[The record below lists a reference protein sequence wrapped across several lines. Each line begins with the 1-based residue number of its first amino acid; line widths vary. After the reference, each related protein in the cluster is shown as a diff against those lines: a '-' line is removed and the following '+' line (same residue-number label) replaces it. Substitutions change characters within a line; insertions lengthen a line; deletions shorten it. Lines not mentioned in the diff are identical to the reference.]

1 MLEKA
6 IVIYLST
13 TGLHMKSR
21 LENGNRPLLKNGIS
35 DWKAIYE
42 TRKPLYERLA
52 TFEIDT
58 SAAGLG
64 KTMDAIC
71 EKLET
76 L

>member
-1 MLEKA
+1 M
-6 IVIYLST
+6 
-13 TGLHMKSR
+13 
-21 LENGNRPLLKNGIS
+21 S
-35 DWKAIYE
+35 DWKDIYE
-42 TRKPLYERLA
+42 SRKPLYERLA

-64 KTMDAIC
+64 KVIDSIC

>member
-1 MLEKA
+1 MGKP
-6 IVIYLST
+6 
-13 TGLHMKSR
+13 TGFIEFER
-21 LENGNRPLLKNGIS
+21 EVPTRRPVAERVN
-35 DWKAIYE
+35 DWKEIYE
-42 TRKPLYERLA
+42 ARKPLYERLA

-64 KTMDAIC
+64 KTLDDIC

>member
-1 MLEKA
+1 
-6 IVIYLST
+6 
-13 TGLHMKSR
+13 MKSR
-21 LENGNRPLLKNGIS
+21 LENGNRPLLKNGIA

-42 TRKPLYERLA
+42 SRKPLYERLA

-58 SAAGLG
+58 SAAGLS
-64 KTMDAIC
+64 KTLDDIC